1 MEDKL
6 LYTNL
11 LIILQ
16 NLEYLWNMYSISE
29 GLLYR
34 DETKK
39 SAKIFLGIFNPPTPT

>member
-34 DETKK
+34 DIVQH
-39 SAKIFLGIFNPPTPT
+39 IFAPKYRN